1 MTTAAQYKKMA
12 ALGINANIFSNHIF
26 HWGDQHAAITVG
38 EERAARMDACA
49 TAEREGVVFSVHSD
63 APITPMSQLHTAWS
77 AVNRLTASGRV
88 LGPEERISVAKA
100 LEACTLGA
108 AHQLKLDH
116 DIGSLEAGKL
126 ADFAVLE
133 EDPFEVSPAELKNI
147 AVWGT
152 VVGGTPHVASS
163 K

>member
-1 MTTAAQYKKMA
+1 M
-12 ALGINANIFSNHIF
+12 
-26 HWGDQHAAITVG
+26 
-38 EERAARMDACA
+38 
-49 TAEREGVVFSVHSD
+49 
-63 APITPMSQLHTAWS
+63 
-77 AVNRLTASGRV
+77 NRLTASGRV

-108 AHQLKLDH
+108 AHQLNLDH

-133 EDPFEVSPAELKNI
+133 KDPFEVSPNELKNI

-152 VVGGTPHVASS
+152 VVGGTAHVASS